1 MKKIFSFLFVMLISL
16 TVLVSGCGSS
26 KSMTFADYKS
36 NWNSIVKENMENN
49 RINLPESA
57 LKLPDV
63 KSSKDNTGSLVYNI
77 PIVNVTQY

>member
-1 MKKIFSFLFVMLISL
+1 MLISL